1 MFKLL
6 FKKSKQIHDWIM
18 NFRLI
23 IIALFI
29 FLNSVVIA
37 QQNNGFVEG
46 RVYNSKNN
54 EPVPFAN
61 VIIYQTTT
69 GVATDIN
76 GEYKIKGVKPGF
88 VKLQVSAVG
97 FETYIS
103 PDIML
108 TNARAV
114 SIDIPLNETSLQID
128 EVVVKPSSFRK
139 TEESPVS
146 LRVIGVQE
154 IEKIPGANRDIS
166 KVIQSFPGVASTPA
180 QRNDVVVRGG
190 GPSENTF
197 YLDDVEIP
205 NINHFATQGASG
217 GPVGI
222 INVDFVRE
230 VNLYSGAFPANRGD
244 ALSSVIEFKQ
254 KDGNPEKTEVQGT
267 LGSSE
272 VALTL
277 DGPLGEKTNY
287 IFSIRRSYLQ
297 LLFAALELPFLPTYN
312 DAQFKIKSRL
322 NEKNELTFIGLA
334 SYDVSELNLDAN
346 ETDLQKYIL
355 NFLPVNEQYG
365 YTLGAVWKHYREKSY
380 GTWVISRSY
389 LNNYSY
395 KYQNNVEVDSLLTFD
410 YLSSEAE
417 NKFRY
422 ENTTRTDHGFKINF
436 GAGLEYAQYTNNT
449 FRKDFVGS
457 SPIITDYD
465 VNLDFWKWSVFGQ
478 ISKDFFAKRLVLSLG
493 VRSDANNYSSSMSN
507 LSEQISPRFSSS
519 YMLTPELSLN
529 FNTGR
534 YYQLPAYTTLG
545 FSNGAGTLINKQ
557 NGLKY
562 ISVDHIVGGFEY
574 QPTSESQV
582 TVEGFYK
589 SYKNYPFSINDS
601 IALANKGAD
610 FGTFGDE
617 EVLSK
622 AEGRTYG
629 VELLAR
635 YKNLLGFNTVL
646 SYTWVRSEFKEFDD
660 KLNFTDNYIPS
671 SWDNIHL
678 LNITATKSLKKN
690 WQFGFKWRFV
700 GGAPFT
706 PIDKDKTSIIAA
718 WDARGVEYLD
728 FNQFNSNRLK
738 PFHQLD
744 IRIDKQYFY
753 NKWTLML
760 YLDIQNVYNFK
771 YEEQDLFIPQK
782 DQNGNNIVDPENPE
796 RYLMQTI
803 KNDGS
808 GTILPSLGIIV
819 QF

>member
-1 MFKLL
+1 MK
-6 FKKSKQIHDWIM
+6 
-18 NFRLI
+18 I
-23 IIALFI
+23 IIYILLLVFINYVDLF
-29 FLNSVVIA
+29 A
-37 QQNNGFVEG
+37 QVNNGFVEG
-46 RVYNSKNN
+46 RVYNIKNN

-61 VIIYQTTT
+61 VVIFQTNI
-69 GVATDIN
+69 GGATDFD
-76 GEYKIKGVKPGF
+76 GEFKIKGVKPGF

-103 PDIML
+103 PDLML

-114 SIDIPLNETSLQID
+114 SIDIPLKETSLEIE
-128 EVVVKPSSFRK
+128 EVVVKPSVFRK
-139 TEESPVS
+139 TQESPVS
-146 LRVIGVQE
+146 LRVIGIKE

-180 QRNDVVVRGG
+180 QRNDVIVRGG

-197 YLDDVEIP
+197 FLDDVEIP

-222 INVDFVRE
+222 INVDFIRE

-254 KDGNPEKTEVQGT
+254 KDGNTEKLEVQGT

-277 DGPLGEKTNY
+277 DGPIGEKTTY
-287 IFSIRRSYLQ
+287 IFSVRRSYLQ

-312 DAQFKIKSRL
+312 DVQFKVKTRL
-322 NEKNELTFIGLA
+322 SEKNELTFIGLG
-334 SYDVSELNLDAN
+334 SLDESRLNLDAN

-355 NFLPVNEQYG
+355 NSLPVSDQWG
-365 YTLGAVWKHYREKSY
+365 YTVGAVFKHYKEKSY
-380 GTWVISRSY
+380 GTWVVSRSY

-395 KYQNNVEVDSLLTFD
+395 KYQNNIEVDSLLTFD
-410 YLSSEAE
+410 YLSTEAE

-422 ENTTRTDHGFKINF
+422 ENTTRTDNGFKINV
-436 GAGLEYAQYTNNT
+436 GAGVEYAQYSNAT
-449 FRKDFVGS
+449 FRKDFVAG
-457 SPIITDYD
+457 SPITTNYD
-465 VNLDFWKWSVFGQ
+465 MSLDLWKWSLFGQ
-478 ISKDFFAKRLVLSLG
+478 ISKDYFQNQLTLSLG
-493 VRSDANNYSSSMSN
+493 LRSDANNYSSSMSN
-507 LSEQISPRFSSS
+507 LLDQISPRFSAS
-519 YMLTPELSLN
+519 YKFNPDLSFN

-545 FSNGAGTLINKQ
+545 FSSGTGNLINKE

-562 ISVDHIVGGFEY
+562 ISVDHFVAGLEY
-574 QPTSESQV
+574 LPTDQSLIS
-582 TVEGFYK
+582 VEGFYK
-589 SYKNYPFSINDS
+589 YYRNYPFSIRDS
-601 IALANKGAD
+601 IALANKGGD

-617 EVLSK
+617 EVLSI
-622 AEGRTYG
+622 AEGQSYG

-635 YKNLLGFNTVL
+635 HKDFFGFNTVL
-646 SYTWVRSEFKEFDD
+646 SYTLVRSEYKEFDSNLD
-660 KLNFTDNYIPS
+660 FTSDYIPT

-678 LNITATKSLKKN
+678 LNITATKDLKRN

-700 GGAPFT
+700 GGSPFT
-706 PIDKDKTSIIAA
+706 PINKNKTSIISA
-718 WDARGVEYLD
+718 WDARGQEYLD
-728 FNQFNSNRLK
+728 YSRFNTQRLSS
-738 PFHQLD
+738 FHQLD

-753 NKWTLML
+753 NKWSLML
-760 YLDIQNVYNFK
+760 YIDIQNVYNFK
-771 YEEQDLFIPQK
+771 SEEQDVYTPQT
-782 DQNGNNIVDPENPE
+782 DQSGNYIVDPNDPS
-796 RYLMQTI
+796 RYLMRTI
-803 KNDGS
+803 VSDGS

>member
-1 MFKLL
+1 MK
-6 FKKSKQIHDWIM
+6 
-18 NFRLI
+18 NV
-23 IIALFI
+23 LFI
-29 FLNSVVIA
+29 TLILIGSWSNIYS
-37 QQNNGFVEG
+37 QNNNGLVEG

-61 VIIYQTTT
+61 VVVFQTTT
-69 GVATDIN
+69 GVATNFD
-76 GEYKIKGVKPGF
+76 GFFKLTGVKPGF
-88 VKLQVSAVG
+88 IKLQVSAVG
-97 FETYIS
+97 FKTYIS
-103 PDIML
+103 PDIMV
-108 TNARAV
+108 TNARAF
-114 SIDIPLNETSLQID
+114 SIDIPLQETSLEIE
-128 EVVVKPSSFRK
+128 EVVVKPSVFRK

-197 YLDDVEIP
+197 FLDDVEIP

-222 INVDFVRE
+222 LNVDFIRE

-254 KDGNPEKTEVQGT
+254 KDGNIEKTEVQGT

-272 VALTL
+272 IALTL
-277 DGPLGEKTNY
+277 DGPIGDNTTY
-287 IFSIRRSYLQ
+287 IFSVRRSYLQ
-297 LLFAALELPFLPTYN
+297 LLFAVLELPFLPTYN
-312 DAQFKIKSRL
+312 DMQFKVKTRL
-322 NEKNELTFIGLA
+322 NDKNELTFIGLGA
-334 SYDVSELNLDAN
+334 LDKSVLNLDAN
-346 ETDLQKYIL
+346 ETELQKYIL
-355 NFLPVNEQYG
+355 NFLPVNEQWS
-365 YTLGAVWKHYREKSY
+365 YTFGAVYKHYKEKSY
-380 GTWVISRSY
+380 DTWVLSRSY

-395 KYQNNVEVDSLLTFD
+395 KYLNNNEVDSLLTFD
-410 YLSSEAE
+410 YLSTEAE
-417 NKFRY
+417 NKLRY
-422 ENTTRTDHGFKINF
+422 ENTTRTDNGFKINY
-436 GAGLEYAQYTNNT
+436 GAGVEYATYTNNT
-449 FRKDFVGS
+449 FRKDFVGLT
-457 SPIITDYD
+457 PIITDYD
-465 VNLDFWKWSVFGQ
+465 TDLDLWKWSVFGQ
-478 ISKDFFAKRLVLSLG
+478 VSKNLFADRLVLSLG
-493 VRSDANNYSSSMSN
+493 VRSDANSYSSSMSN
-507 LSEQISPRFSSS
+507 LLEQISPRLSAS
-519 YMLTPELSLN
+519 YRLTPEFSVN

-545 FSNGAGTLINKQ
+545 FSNGTGELINKK

-574 QPTSESQV
+574 LPTDQSQI
-582 TVEGFYK
+582 TLEGFYK
-589 SYKNYPFSINDS
+589 YYRDYPFSINDS
-601 IALANKGAD
+601 VALANKGAD

-622 AEGRTYG
+622 AQGRSYG

-635 YKNLLGFNTVL
+635 HKNLFGFNTVL
-646 SYTWVRSEFKEFDD
+646 SYTLVRSEFKEFDNN
-660 KLNFTDNYIPS
+660 LNFTSNYIPS

-678 LNITATKSLKKN
+678 FNITATKELKRN

-706 PIDKDKTSIIAA
+706 PIDKNKTSIIEA

-728 FNQFNSNRLK
+728 FARFNENRLK

-744 IRIDKQYFY
+744 IRIDKQYFF

-760 YLDIQNVYNFK
+760 YVDIQNVYNFK
-771 YEEQDLFIPQK
+771 FQEQDLFIPQK
-782 DQNGNNIVDPENPE
+782 DANGNNIVDPQNPD

-803 KNDGS
+803 QNDGS

>member
-1 MFKLL
+1 MMKL
-6 FKKSKQIHDWIM
+6 K
-18 NFRLI
+18 I
-23 IIALFI
+23 ITVLLLSLVQSFV
-29 FLNSVVIA
+29 FA

-61 VIIYQTTT
+61 VIIYETNT
-69 GVATDIN
+69 GIATDIEGN
-76 GEYKIKGVKPGF
+76 FKIKGVKPGF

-97 FETYIS
+97 FETYVS

-114 SIDIPLNETSLQID
+114 SIDIPLNETSLQLD
-128 EVVVKPSSFRK
+128 EVVVKPSVFRK

-146 LRVIGVQE
+146 LRVIGIQE

-197 YLDDVEIP
+197 FLDDVEIP

-222 INVDFVRE
+222 LNVDFIRE

-254 KDGNPEKTEVQGT
+254 KDGNTEKMEVQGT

-277 DGPLGEKTNY
+277 DGPLGNNTNY
-287 IFSIRRSYLQ
+287 IFSVRRSYLQ

-312 DAQFKIKSRL
+312 DAQFKIKTRID
-322 NEKNELTFIGLA
+322 EKNELTLIGLG
-334 SYDVSELNLDAN
+334 SFDVSTLNLDAN
-346 ETDLQKYIL
+346 ETELQKYIL
-355 NFLPVNEQYG
+355 NYLPVNEQYG
-365 YTLGAVWKHYREKSY
+365 YTIGAVWKHYREKSY
-380 GTWVISRSY
+380 GTWVLSRSY

-395 KYQNNVEVDSLLTFD
+395 KYQNNIEVDSLLTFD
-410 YLSSEAE
+410 YRSTEAE

-422 ENTTRTDHGFKINF
+422 ENTTRTDNGFKINI
-436 GAGLEYAQYTNNT
+436 GAGIEYAQYTNNT

-465 VNLDFWKWSVFGQ
+465 TDLEFWKWSLFGQ
-478 ISKDFFAKRLVLSLG
+478 ISKEFFTKRLVLSLG
-493 VRSDANNYSSSMSN
+493 IRSDANNYSTSMSN
-507 LSEQISPRFSSS
+507 LAEQISPRISAS
-519 YMLTPELSLN
+519 YLLTPELSLS

-545 FSNGAGTLINKQ
+545 FSNGTGDLINKQ

-562 ISVDHIVGGFEY
+562 TSVDHIVGGFEY
-574 QPTSESQV
+574 QPTSNSQI

-589 SYKNYPFSINDS
+589 SYKNYPFSLNDS

-617 EVLSK
+617 EVFSK
-622 AEGRTYG
+622 AEGRSYG

-635 YKNLLGFNTVL
+635 HKDLFGFNTVL
-646 SYTWVRSEFKEFDD
+646 SYTLVRSEFKEFDNN
-660 KLNFTDNYIPS
+660 LNFTSSYIPS
-671 SWDNIHL
+671 SWDNVHL
-678 LNITATKSLKKN
+678 LNITATKTLKKN

-706 PIDKDKTSIIAA
+706 PIDKNKTSIIEA

-728 FNQFNSNRLK
+728 FARFNENRLK

-760 YLDIQNVYNFK
+760 YLDIQNLYNFK
-771 YEEQDLFIPQK
+771 YEEQDFYIPQK
-782 DQNGNNIVDPENPE
+782 DASGNNIIDPENPG

-803 KNDGS
+803 KNDES
-808 GTILPSLGIIV
+808 GTILPSLGVIV